1 LALWP
6 ARQAIDVISGGAVPF
21 AACFVPRRLPQDEGQ
36 IGFVARD
43 SRYIT
48 AGYPTAWR
56 STPLRHARAA

>member
-1 LALWP
+1 
-6 ARQAIDVISGGAVPF
+6 VISGGAVPF